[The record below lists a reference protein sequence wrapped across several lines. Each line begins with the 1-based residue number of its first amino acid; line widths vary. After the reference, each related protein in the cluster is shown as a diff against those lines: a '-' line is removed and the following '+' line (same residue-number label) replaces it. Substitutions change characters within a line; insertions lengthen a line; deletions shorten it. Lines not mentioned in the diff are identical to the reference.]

1 MSVEYHHVAEGQD
14 FRVRSG
20 IRNLGQGFRSGR
32 GDQRGE
38 QKKGPNNFWLH
49 LPDLFR
55 PNNEDEEEEMNKKT
69 FKHLDPQAFE
79 FLTETFS
86 SLSDVV

>member
-49 LPDLFR
+49 LPELFR
-55 PNNEDEEEEMNKKT
+55 PNNKDEEEEAEQEEEGEEGAAEAEEEE
-69 FKHLDPQAFE
+69 DDEEEASQE
-79 FLTETFS
+79 
-86 SLSDVV
+86 